1 MTSCTHGIQK
11 QTDEEAT
18 HKYRDQIG
26 GCQWCRLRL
35 GEMGEGDQKAQTSRY
50 KKISHRDAMCS
61 MMTIIN
67 NIALYI

>member
-18 HKYRDQIG
+18 HKYEDQIG

-50 KKISHRDAMCS
+50 K
-61 MMTIIN
+61 IN
-67 NIALYI
+67 KSQECNVQYDDYN

>member
-18 HKYRDQIG
+18 HKQGDQIG
-26 GCQWCRLRL
+26 GCQWRRLRL

-50 KKISHRDAMCS
+50 K
-61 MMTIIN
+61 IN
-67 NIALYI
+67 KSQGCNVQYDDYN

>member
-18 HKYRDQIG
+18 HKYGDQIG

-50 KKISHRDAMCS
+50 K
-61 MMTIIN
+61 IN
-67 NIALYI
+67 KSQECNVQYDDYN